1 MPFFKSSSKKS
12 EKKSDDMSKKAPYP
26 TQQSYPTQPSA
37 YPTQQP
43 PQMMPPQQQYAQAP
57 PAYSQYPGQPQQPPM
72 YYQQQPM
79 PGQLPGQGGAFNPMH
94 QQQAYMP
101 YPPQGQQPGSS
112 TTVVVKNGF
121 DAGARFD
128 GKTPASIPPP
138 PPGCMPNAAQAATQQ
153 GHNVVVNQKKGN
165 WMTDNGSDGGMVI
178 W

>member
-1 MPFFKSSSKKS
+1 
-12 EKKSDDMSKKAPYP
+12 MSKKAPYP

-37 YPTQQP
+37 YPTQQAP
-43 PQMMPPQQQYAQAP
+43 HMMPP
-57 PAYSQYPGQPQQPPM
+57 QPQQPPM

-101 YPPQGQQPGSS
+101 YQPQGQQPGSS

-128 GKTPASIPPP
+128 GRTPASIPPP
-138 PPGCMPNAAQAATQQ
+138 PPGCMPNAAQVATQQ